1 MIFKDIAVPTA
12 YPERNIMAGSQLNTF
27 DSIVK
32 KYIVPESITYY
43 NKTMHGVGAVDQMAR
58 KYSVKT
64 GNFGWPIQFF
74 NMLDLAKIAR

>member
-1 MIFKDIAVPTA
+1 
-12 YPERNIMAGSQLNTF
+12 
-27 DSIVK
+27 
-32 KYIVPESITYY
+32 
-43 NKTMHGVGAVDQMAR
+43 MHGVGAVDQMAR